1 MSGQLTRV
9 KLVPDNEAAETF
21 LLEQAPVKRPE
32 LSLIQRLWLLL
43 LCLMS
48 LSIGSALIANLLN
61 ARSYLEQQLTAQNA
75 DTANS
80 LAMMLTQYKAD
91 PVMAQT
97 LLNAAFE
104 QGHFAEVRWDTPP
117 GRMAIRLRNIDTRA
131 GTPTWFQRWLTLAP
145 QPGMAPV
152 SNGWSQAGR
161 IAVST
166 DPGYAYQ
173 SLWQGAQQTVL
184 WLGVIGLLAAMAGS
198 QDIRRLR
205 RQLGIVIRQAQD
217 ISEQRFVQIPLPRI
231 PELAEVV
238 RAMNHMVTRLQNY
251 LDTLR
256 GEVDRLRKDVLT
268 DVLTGLPNRE
278 GFERYA
284 ENLLMPADDPLRGYF
299 LLIRI
304 AGLAELNQ
312 RLGGET
318 VDRLLKYVA
327 SDLSRRC
334 LAKPGW
340 MATRLRGADFALLC
354 PEAQQQDADDLA
366 RTLCAGWAGYQ
377 RMGLTDQPGVGY
389 IGMVDFNAGD
399 PLDCVL
405 ARAGQA
411 LILAEVRTMNS
422 WSAEEGGRTENGA
435 VCDLDWLQLIGQLC
449 RESRLQLR
457 WYPVRMANGEI
468 AWHEGMLFCPKTDS
482 TAQMSA
488 LRLVSEALR
497 VGRVHELDL
506 HALTLAL
513 KQGPSGVCAIN
524 LSPDSLAHPAF
535 LPQVLGLLGHD
546 PARRIHFEFT
556 EICLEAH
563 WDALLAFSQAVR
575 PLGHQLAVE
584 ILGYNLTLVARTHEA
599 RIAYLVLDGQ
609 LTHNIANDAGR
620 TALLYGLLKM
630 AALMSIQLEAKGV
643 TLQQDHQRLIDI
655 GIHYLT
661 GPAV

>member
-1 MSGQLTRV
+1 MKSYQ
-9 KLVPDNEAAETF
+9 
-21 LLEQAPVKRPE
+21 
-32 LSLIQRLWLLL
+32 LSLIQRLWLLM

-75 DTANS
+75 DSANS

-117 GRMAIRLRNIDTRA
+117 GQMAIRLRNIDTRA
-131 GTPTWFQRWLTLAP
+131 GTPTWFQGWLTLAP

-152 SNGWSQAGR
+152 NNGWSQAGR
-161 IAVST
+161 IVVST
-166 DPGYAYQ
+166 DLGFAY
-173 SLWQGAQQTVL
+173 SALWRGAQQTVF
-184 WLGVIGLLAAMAGS
+184 WLGAIGLLAVVFGS
-198 QDIRRLR
+198 LDIRRLR
-205 RQLGIVIRQAQD
+205 RQLRAVVRQAQD
-217 ISEQRFVQIPLPRI
+217 ISEQRFVQISLPRI

-238 RAMNHMVTRLQNY
+238 GAMNHMVRRLQNY

-256 GEVDRLRKDVLT
+256 AEVDRLRKDVLT
-268 DVLTGLPNRE
+268 DALTGLPNRE
-278 GFERYA
+278 GFERYT
-284 ENLLMPADDPLRGYF
+284 ETLLMPADDPLRGYF

-312 RLGGET
+312 RLGGDA

-334 LAKPGW
+334 LEKPGW

-354 PEAQQQDADDLA
+354 PESQQQDAGDLA
-366 RTLCAGWAGYQ
+366 RTLCGGWAGYQ

-399 PLDCVL
+399 PLDGVL
-405 ARAGQA
+405 ARASQA
-411 LILAEVRTMNS
+411 LILAEAQTLNS
-422 WSAEEGGRTENGA
+422 WSLGEGGRVENGQA
-435 VCDLDWLQLIGQLC
+435 RDIDWLQFIGQLC
-449 RESRLQLR
+449 CEARLQLR
-457 WYPVRMANGEI
+457 WYPVRLADGEI

-482 TAQMSA
+482 TSQMSA

-497 VGRVHELDL
+497 VGRGHELDL
-506 HALTLAL
+506 HALSLAMQ
-513 KQGPSGVCAIN
+513 QGPSGVRAVN

-535 LPQVLGLLGHD
+535 LPQVLCLLALD
-546 PARRIHFEFT
+546 PAQRIHFEFT

-563 WDALLAFSQAVR
+563 WDALLVFGQAVR

-609 LTHNIANDAGR
+609 LTRNIADDAGR

-643 TLQQDHQRLIDI
+643 SRQQDHQRLIDI